1 MNKDII
7 NRELRKD
14 NNSFRRGQVRTD
26 PSYIFERQINTAKEV
41 VKVLCDTK
49 ERTNHVFLVAK
60 MQSGKTGTCNAIINI
75 INKTQIKDEMNVS
88 KFIFVSGMNDCG
100 LKRQTITRLK
110 EQVIDSDEK
119 DKFFVLKNSD
129 LLSFDR
135 KLDNSVI
142 IIDESHYG
150 SNENNVLTEFLTK
163 NGIDWKNQNVLE
175 ERNIYIISVSATP
188 FSELVSDKLCSKNVI
203 TLKTDGS
210 YVGVTEYMSCGNIEQ
225 ANADDISSKKIFKY
239 IKDALKRMSYD
250 GIYGIV
256 FIRTRKFGIIEN
268 DPYINGKFDIIEMCS
283 DSSSNIQYDK
293 TNKLIDDLIEIN
305 IKNNESRENG
315 GELIKA
321 KPLLILVKGA
331 YRAGITIP
339 PQFKDYIYM
348 IYDFAQKSET
358 TAQALLGR
366 MCGYRD
372 INAKIETTKFYVNKK
387 FADMYCA
394 WEKNFEDRDLIPF
407 NKNKWVWVDGS
418 YDGLDVK
425 IGSKPRGNFAIPLNN
440 NEIEWLYK
448 FLRNKKN
455 KLSAME
461 KIFPLILR
469 NRGIK
474 MKYDYMMEVIMGG
487 KNNYAYSSQ
496 TKRFENFTKDSLVFQ
511 FRPKKIKKFI
521 HDTNRDYLTKEDI
534 GKTCVSLV
542 LDATIVDN
550 GYNIVIGGKKRLLVY
565 YVEVGMKKSVG
576 DKESMYMPHKDT
588 SI

>member
-14 NNSFRRGQVRTD
+14 NNNFRRGQVRTD

-163 NGIDWKNQNVLE
+163 NGIDWKNQSVLE

-268 DPYINGKFDIIEMCS
+268 DPYVNGKFDIIEMCS

>member
-1 MNKDII
+1 ML
-7 NRELRKD
+7 EL
-14 NNSFRRGQVRTD
+14 
-26 PSYIFERQINTAKEV
+26 
-41 VKVLCDTK
+41 
-49 ERTNHVFLVAK
+49 
-60 MQSGKTGTCNAIINI
+60 
-75 INKTQIKDEMNVS
+75 
-88 KFIFVSGMNDCG
+88 
-100 LKRQTITRLK
+100 
-110 EQVIDSDEK
+110 
-119 DKFFVLKNSD
+119 
-129 LLSFDR
+129 
-135 KLDNSVI
+135 
-142 IIDESHYG
+142 
-150 SNENNVLTEFLTK
+150 
-163 NGIDWKNQNVLE
+163 
-175 ERNIYIISVSATP
+175 
-188 FSELVSDKLCSKNVI
+188 
-203 TLKTDGS
+203 
-210 YVGVTEYMSCGNIEQ
+210 
-225 ANADDISSKKIFKY
+225 
-239 IKDALKRMSYD
+239 
-250 GIYGIV
+250 
-256 FIRTRKFGIIEN
+256 
-268 DPYINGKFDIIEMCS
+268 
-283 DSSSNIQYDK
+283 
-293 TNKLIDDLIEIN
+293 
-305 IKNNESRENG
+305 
-315 GELIKA
+315 
-321 KPLLILVKGA
+321 
-331 YRAGITIP
+331 
-339 PQFKDYIYM
+339 QFKDYIYM

>member
-14 NNSFRRGQVRTD
+14 NNNFRRGQVRTD

-163 NGIDWKNQNVLE
+163 NGIDWKNQSVLE

-268 DPYINGKFDIIEMCS
+268 DPYVNGKFDIIEMCS

-293 TNKLIDDLIEIN
+293 TNKLIDDLIETN

>member
-163 NGIDWKNQNVLE
+163 NGIDWKNQSVLE

-268 DPYINGKFDIIEMCS
+268 DPYVNGKFDIIEMCS

-372 INAKIETTKFYVNKK
+372 INSKIETTKFYVNKK